1 MQEAPAPVKS
11 RGGRPKGSKTKNR
24 TAQAGAAATETPQAA
39 PAEQVSLAPMLGMV
53 AGLPYQIAATRTG
66 FEGFKL
72 NAEEALAIGGSL
84 DAVVQKYFPQLS
96 EKAGVGVM
104 AGFTI
109 VSVTLAKVMA
119 YETWKQQLMA
129 ALAKQRAEA
138 TTQTELKTEPSP
150 EATFTGNPFVSK
162 L

>member
-1 MQEAPAPVKS
+1 
-11 RGGRPKGSKTKNR
+11 
-24 TAQAGAAATETPQAA
+24 
-39 PAEQVSLAPMLGMV
+39 
-53 AGLPYQIAATRTG
+53 
-66 FEGFKL
+66 
-72 NAEEALAIGGSL
+72 
-84 DAVVQKYFPQLS
+84 
-96 EKAGVGVM
+96 
-104 AGFTI
+104 
-109 VSVTLAKVMA
+109 MA